1 MVPVLARAMYRKC
14 NLTCRLVTNWKGHA
28 ANDGDGSTGRGLAK
42 LNARVY
48 MEVDNGHVMIA
59 TGFGGAI
66 IGLWIEE
73 FVTSFRSV
81 GKEVIFGEHSIL
93 QNVFQI
99 HQ

>member
-1 MVPVLARAMYRKC
+1 MVMEA
-14 NLTCRLVTNWKGHA
+14 
-28 ANDGDGSTGRGLAK
+28 GRGLAK